1 MQQIDIDKLMRIQI
15 QDNYKELCDK
25 IKLQFLDILINYT
38 KKTDTKTIHL
48 VELEFMKDSLNAY
61 RNKEKDQQINEIANT
76 INDLL
81 NRYDKDNDIPSKIQT
96 VPTIH

>member
-1 MQQIDIDKLMRIQI
+1 MDQIDIDKLMRTQI

-38 KKTDTKTIHL
+38 KKTDTKTIQL

-61 RNKEKDQQINEIANT
+61 RNKEKDQQINEIADT

-81 NRYDKDNDIPSKIQT
+81 NRYDKDKVTDENIKK
-96 VPTIH
+96 